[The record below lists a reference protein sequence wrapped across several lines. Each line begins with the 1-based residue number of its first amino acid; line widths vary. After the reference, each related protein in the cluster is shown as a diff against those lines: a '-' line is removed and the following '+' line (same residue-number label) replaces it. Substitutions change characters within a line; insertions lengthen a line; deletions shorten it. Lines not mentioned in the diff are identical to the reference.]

1 MSLAAHEQARLA
13 LYSPGYTTG
22 LEELKDAA
30 MGYHRFIGTIYDIEI
45 VMRIGT
51 RQNASRWPNLLTWE
65 GVVINDSSGDQDQE
79 PPETPE
85 ERKIRKNF
93 DRWWRAA
100 AKEYEEKN
108 SVTKDSRK
116 RTAAKKKGGKARV
129 RAVPKNQGRT
139 KILRVFVYKKLE
151 PFRVAGAWLC
161 RHKGLDMNGMTI
173 LVNVGLGAELREEMA
188 ALNPDH
194 EESDDEDQTVDA
206 SMGDLS
212 ESRRELYIAT
222 FRSLKESHPFVHQRL
237 KETCLYLDAE
247 WQADFFGYLINI
259 TYGFRAARKTDTNKA
274 KGLIGLVPGNPQIA
288 WDDREVTPYLDS
300 KDKKFRGI
308 SHPSISPLLCSHKYI
323 ARFKDE
329 DANVRA
335 TAHTAVQSVPFKETN
350 MLGLLYDYS
359 MYEEGKYYA
368 GYLRGYLLTKLW
380 KALAPKSSDDADGGE
395 ARVKAVTI
403 EGIAYIACQAV
414 FMLLPKDNW
423 SSNIEGGAKTWQED
437 LLRWWNKQVL
447 GSPDPIDEVPEED
460 SDLAMAWQRVC

>member
-1 MSLAAHEQARLA
+1 MSLTAHEQARLA

-51 RQNASRWPNLLTWE
+51 RQNTSRWPNLLTWE
-65 GVVINDSSGDQDQE
+65 GVVINEEEEYINRFRALTDQYSAINKLLDYLNKKSDRNCY
-79 PPETPE
+79 
-85 ERKIRKNF
+85 ERLLCFMGNVVEY
-93 DRWWRAA
+93 
-100 AKEYEEKN
+100 AKRQN
-108 SVTKDSRK
+108 
-116 RTAAKKKGGKARV
+116 
-129 RAVPKNQGRT
+129 
-139 KILRVFVYKKLE
+139 IVYKKLE

-222 FRSLKESHPFVHQRL
+222 FRSLKESHPF
-237 KETCLYLDAE
+237 
-247 WQADFFGYLINI
+247 I

-274 KGLIGLVPGNPQIA
+274 KSLIGLVPGNPQIA

-335 TAHTAVQSVPFKETN
+335 IAHTAVQSVPFKETN
-350 MLGLLYDYS
+350 MLGLLYGYS

-423 SSNIEGGAKTWQED
+423 SSNIEGFDMFGFYRNIIMVFQRGAKTWQED

-447 GSPDPIDEVPEED
+447 GSPDPINEVPEED
-460 SDLAMAWQRVC
+460 SDLAMALAEGSAQAAADPASTP